1 MEISNE
7 MMIDVALNAA
17 GFILAGVLTIVVYSM
32 FGRKKKSAA
41 STDLYSAAN
50 GKDAL
55 ASTHGQAGAR
65 IEFID
70 FQSKENTVIK
80 PAITNVNSAGGSS
93 QFEKNRMEVF
103 NQAKAMING
112 GQRTPDIRRNAA
124 LTNSNLNISNQGRN
138 VMANRGAANGQ

>member
-17 GFILAGVLTIVVYSM
+17 GFILAGVLTVLVYSM

-41 STDLYSAAN
+41 STDIYSAAS

-70 FQSKENTVIK
+70 FQSKGNTVIK
-80 PAITNVNSAGGSS
+80 PAITSVNSASGSS
-93 QFEKNRMEVF
+93 QFQKNRMEVF

-112 GQRTPDIRRNAA
+112 GKMTPEIRRNAV
-124 LTNSNLNISNQGRN
+124 LTNSNLSILNQGRN
-138 VMANRGAANGQ
+138 VIANRGAANGQ